1 MKPSVNTLKILLIVS
16 KLLLLLTLSLYSF
29 ATLSQSKKYTFSE
42 AKMGSPLNITIFAND
57 STKAS
62 FLAKKS
68 FQIADSLN
76 LIFSDYLENSELNN
90 LSKTA
95 GTGTSTPVSP
105 ALWDIIKQSVQASKQ
120 CNGAFD
126 ISVGSIVKLWRKAR
140 KEKVFPDK
148 NILQKSLQTVGY
160 QYIILDS
167 ISHSVKLLRKNT
179 LLDLGGIAK
188 GYVAQVIVDFCKEQG
203 IEKALVDAGG
213 DLAMTAPKSVKE
225 ESSMKIWTDKTP
237 PSGGGGLWHIGINIP
252 NSEELIPTFLVLQ
265 NQAVA
270 TSGNMYQFVEI
281 EGKKYSHI
289 VNPHTGLG
297 LTHQRNVTVIAPD
310 GAKADWL
317 ATACSVLSIRKAL
330 KLIREMPNC
339 EVLMLEMQKGKL
351 KKWQS
356 KGFKM
361 E

>member
-1 MKPSVNTLKILLIVS
+1 
-16 KLLLLLTLSLYSF
+16 
-29 ATLSQSKKYTFSE
+29 
-42 AKMGSPLNITIFAND
+42 MGSPLNITIFAND
-57 STKAS
+57 YARAS
-62 FLAKKS
+62 FLGQKS

-76 LIFSDYLENSELNN
+76 LIFSDYLENSELNRLN
-90 LSKTA
+90 KTA
-95 GTGTSTPVSP
+95 GTDTFTPVSP
-105 ALWDIIKQSVQASKQ
+105 ALWDIINQSVKASKQ

-126 ISVGSIVKLWRKAR
+126 ISVGNIVKLWRKAR
-140 KEKVFPDK
+140 KEKIFPDK
-148 NILQKSLQTVGY
+148 TVLQNSLQTVDY

-167 ISHSVKLLRKNT
+167 TTRSVKLLQKNT

-188 GYVAQVIVDFCKEQG
+188 GHIAQVIVDFLQQEG

-213 DLAMTAPKSVKE
+213 DLASTGRG
-225 ESSMKIWTDKTP
+225 WR
-237 PSGGGGLWHIGINIP
+237 IGISIP
-252 NSEELIPTFLVLQ
+252 NSEELMQGFLVLQ

-310 GAKADWL
+310 GAMADWL
-317 ATACSVLSIRKAL
+317 ATACSVLSVKKAL
-330 KLIREMPNC
+330 KLIKKMPDC
-339 EVLMLEMQKGKL
+339 EVLMVEAHKGKL

-356 KGFKM
+356 KGFKI

>member
-1 MKPSVNTLKILLIVS
+1 MS
-16 KLLLLLTLSLYSF
+16 KLIFSTILFLYSIS
-29 ATLSQSKKYTFSE
+29 AISQSQKYTFSE
-42 AKMGSPLNITIFAND
+42 PKMGSPLNIIIFSED
-57 STKAS
+57 SAKAS

-76 LIFSDYLENSELNN
+76 LIFSDYLENSELNQ
-90 LSKTA
+90 LSAKA
-95 GTGTSTPVSP
+95 GKDTFTPVSP
-105 ALWDIIKQSVQASKQ
+105 ALWDIIEQSVKASQK

-140 KEKVFPDK
+140 KEKIFPDK
-148 NILQKSLQTVGY
+148 NILENLLQSIGY

-167 ISHSVKLLRKNT
+167 STHSIKLLRKKT
-179 LLDLGGIAK
+179 ALDLGGIAK
-188 GYVAQVIVDFCKEQG
+188 GYLAQVIVDFCKKEG
-203 IEKALVDAGG
+203 IKKALVDAGG
-213 DLAMTAPKSVKE
+213 DLAMIGE
-225 ESSMKIWTDKTP
+225 D
-237 PSGGGGLWHIGINIP
+237 WHIGVSIP
-252 NSEELIPTFLVLQ
+252 NSEELMQGFLVLQ

-310 GAKADWL
+310 GTTADWL
-317 ATACSVLSIRKAL
+317 ATACSVMSVRKAL
-330 KLIREMPNC
+330 KLIKTMPNC
-339 EVLMLEMQKGKL
+339 ELLMLEIRKGKL

-356 KGFKM
+356 KRF
-361 E
+361 EV